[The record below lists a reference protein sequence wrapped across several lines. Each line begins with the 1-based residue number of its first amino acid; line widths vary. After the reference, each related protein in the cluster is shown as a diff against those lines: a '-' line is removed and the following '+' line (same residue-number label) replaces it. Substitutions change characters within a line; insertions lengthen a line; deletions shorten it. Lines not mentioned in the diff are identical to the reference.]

1 MKNKIIR
8 AKRARRI
15 RFRSIYSTNNLDEF
29 KEKTYKYRKF
39 FFRNVYFITEA
50 IPELKI
56 NTRYLELRTM
66 RKVYRYYMF

>member
-8 AKRARRI
+8 PKRARRV
-15 RFRSIYSTNNLDEF
+15 RFRSIYSTNNLDDF

-39 FFRNVYFITEA
+39 FFRNIYLITET
-50 IPELKI
+50 IPELKL